1 MHQKHCCLQS
11 IEHKPSAFLL
21 QIQDFSSGFFSGTK
35 LACWMK
41 GESPWGFFPKISI
54 YLRATNTSQSFRL
67 TILPQVRVVLA
78 CYKNSLY
85 DNPYHF
91 CCSIS
96 LQLYIFRRDSINLQI
111 TPRQDSGYGLGKLLR
126 PFKNYLLR

>member
-1 MHQKHCCLQS
+1 MHCCIVL
-11 IEHKPSAFLL
+11 EVPSAHVLLL

-35 LACWMK
+35 LACWVK

-67 TILPQVRVVLA
+67 TVLPQVGLILA

-85 DNPYHF
+85 DNPYRWCHPTV
-91 CCSIS
+91 SAYS
-96 LQLYIFRRDSINLQI
+96 LKFAVEMKQMTL
-111 TPRQDSGYGLGKLLR
+111 RQDCGFGLGKLIRHL
-126 PFKNYLLR
+126 KNFLLK